1 MNQHKIVTANMN
13 KYRLVTT
20 VFSRKFG
27 SSSQQHASYKF
38 VVVGGGTGGLS
49 IASFL
54 ARKFPNQVA
63 VVEPAEVIFFH
74 LFYHQKLHFMY
85 FFFKWGAL
93 RDLLPLVQFKKT
105 RPSKLDIHSDIPTM
119 KLRSPSENTSL
130 EFCFM
135 L

>member
-74 LFYHQKLHFMY
+74 LFLSSKTTFYV
-85 FFFKWGAL
+85 
-93 RDLLPLVQFKKT
+93 LLF
-105 RPSKLDIHSDIPTM
+105 
-119 KLRSPSENTSL
+119 
-130 EFCFM
+130 
-135 L
+135 